1 MLIFSINPPI
11 LADAVFSISNRSGPV
26 VKDVAQS
33 ASANYSLDIIL
44 STSAITKT
52 WFLIKLLPLIT
63 SVTADNSRKINEIK
77 GLIPDFQFYMRVSLL
92 ERPTTVLTV
101 TIFYIA
107 IFFGIS
113 IDYFER
119 SQTLVNPKTGL
130 YN

>member
-11 LADAVFSISNRSGPV
+11 LADAIFSLSNRTGPV
-26 VKDVAQS
+26 VKGVTQS
-33 ASANYSLDIIL
+33 TSAIYSIDIIL
-44 STSAITKT
+44 TTLAITKT
-52 WFLIKLLPLIT
+52 WFLIKLLPLVT

-77 GLIPDFQFYMRVSLL
+77 GLIPDFYFYLRVSLL
-92 ERPTTVLTV
+92 ERPTAVLTV
-101 TIFYIA
+101 SIFYIA

-130 YN
+130 SS